1 MCSKCPPPARIHDLR
16 RSRHWSIAAS
26 IMFYSES
33 TQVCV
38 KRFWRSDVT
47 NLCFVHALLHNNPKF
62 YNVQVHFDEAYTI
75 HLMQFSMVI
84 SHCNITFSLFR
95 ISQGSVATLI
105 KEWSSYSP
113 MYRSPLNLT
122 MKTALKSV
130 LIFHE
135 VTDKNKISWFIFV
148 AHGVSCFFFHYYIRQ
163 GECFRRCLSVCLVVS
178 NFAGKLPNGFAWN
191 FQGRL
196 ATDQ

>member
-1 MCSKCPPPARIHDLR
+1 MCSKRPPPARTRYLR
-16 RSRHWSIAAS
+16 WSCHWSLLALVNRSLDNVLFRVNPSLCQA
-26 IMFYSES
+26 FL
-33 TQVCV
+33 QVI
-38 KRFWRSDVT
+38 DVT

-62 YNVQVHFDEAYTI
+62 YNLQVHFDEAYTI
-75 HLMQFSMVI
+75 HLMQFSTVL
-84 SHCNITFSLFR
+84 SHCNITFWLFR

-105 KEWSSYSP
+105 RWGEWSSYSP
-113 MYRSPLNLT
+113 MYRSQLNLT

-163 GECFRRCLSVCLVVS
+163 GEYVFVVVCLVVS

-191 FQGRL
+191 F
-196 ATDQ
+196 